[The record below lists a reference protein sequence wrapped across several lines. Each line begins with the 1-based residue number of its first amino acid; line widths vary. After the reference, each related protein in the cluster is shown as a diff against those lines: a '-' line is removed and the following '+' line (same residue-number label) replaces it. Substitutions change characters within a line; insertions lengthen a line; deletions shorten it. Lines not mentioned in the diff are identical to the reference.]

1 MPRIFTFG
9 IPNYFNFT
17 FRPGPAAVELSDR
30 TVAVELDPNTNADA
44 GATDEV
50 KVISPSSRDDTGSIA
65 VLPCGSL
72 SKLPLE
78 VRTMIYRKV
87 LRFEKPIRHAHNF
100 LDPHPP
106 FMLAESSHI
115 EEINA
120 AILRTCRTIYQEAI
134 HILYGT
140 NRFYFR
146 KSKDIEKFAFRGL
159 SNISFGIYCSQHPY
173 IAENITYGRL
183 TMIRFL
189 HLRIGRKSTG
199 DDRKEIWS
207 SWSNFFYP
215 SEKSSEEQGQLV
227 GFPALERLVL
237 DFTDLDLDDRDT
249 SRVRVS
255 CQFMSYLKSLTTIL
269 FPHYAKPFSHSLCV
283 GWLSN
288 PVVPTR
294 CLTRT
299 TSDSW
304 VLRRA

>member
-17 FRPGPAAVELSDR
+17 FRAGPAAVELSDR
-30 TVAVELDPNTNADA
+30 TVAVELDPNTNADP
-44 GATDEV
+44 GATNEV
-50 KVISPSSRDDTGSIA
+50 KVISPSSRDDNRSIA

-72 SKLPLE
+72 SRLPLE

-87 LRFEKPIRHAHNF
+87 LRFEKPIRHGHNF

-106 FMLAESSHI
+106 LMFAESSHI

-140 NRFYFR
+140 NRFHFR
-146 KSKDIEKFAFRGL
+146 KSKDIENFAFRGL
-159 SNISFGIYCSQHPY
+159 RNIPFGIYFSQHPY
-173 IAENITYGRL
+173 IVENITYGRL

-189 HLRIGRKSTG
+189 NLRIGRKSTG

-237 DFTDLDLDDRDT
+237 DFRELDLDDRDT
-249 SRVRVS
+249 SRVRVR
-255 CQFMSYLKSLTTIL
+255 CKFMTYLKSLTTISL
-269 FPHYAKPFSHSLCV
+269 SSLCQAFLT
-283 GWLSN
+283 LS
-288 PVVPTR
+288 
-294 CLTRT
+294 
-299 TSDSW
+299 
-304 VLRRA
+304 